1 MSRSL
6 AQIANDVGCE
16 KLKHCGYHK
25 VYPKYLERLRPF
37 DFVMWEIGVDQ
48 GASLRMWS
56 EYLRCVDLYGF
67 DIDPACLHLE
77 VGKSKAMISIED
89 ATKDGFADDLPDPL
103 VVIDDGSHKPAD
115 QMKTF
120 LTVWPRVLPGGL
132 YFIEDLHIWNEGSFV
147 YHLAGL
153 GIEVLQTN
161 RRKVKAERS
170 ILHYPALSVAAVHMH
185 PGLCVL
191 EKA

>member
-1 MSRSL
+1 MSRPL

-56 EYLRCVDLYGF
+56 EYLPSARLYGF
-67 DIDPACLHLE
+67 DIDPECLK
-77 VGKSKAMISIED
+77 VD
-89 ATKDGFADDLPDPL
+89 AGRATVWIDDAAGAGFGSGEIVPF

-120 LTVWPRVLPGGL
+120 LSVWPRVLPGGL

-153 GIEVLQTN
+153 GIEVMQTN
-161 RRKVKAERS
+161 RRKIKDKS
-170 ILHYPALSVAAVHMH
+170 MILHYPPLSVAAVHMH